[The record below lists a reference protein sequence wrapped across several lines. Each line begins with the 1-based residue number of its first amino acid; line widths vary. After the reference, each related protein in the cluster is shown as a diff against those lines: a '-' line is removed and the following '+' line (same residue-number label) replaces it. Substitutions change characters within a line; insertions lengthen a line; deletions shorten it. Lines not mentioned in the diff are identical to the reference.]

1 MLNKNS
7 KIFVA
12 GHNGLVGSA
21 IVRKL
26 KEKGYKQILTINK
39 SKLDLTNQSKVFKYI
54 KLNKPKFIFIAAAK
68 VGGIFSNNKYKAEFI
83 YNNLTIQ
90 NNIIDS
96 AYKCGIKNLIFLGS
110 SCVYPKFCKQ
120 PIKEDY
126 LLNGILE
133 KTNEPYAVAKIA
145 GIKMCESYNFQ
156 YGTNYKCLMPTNTF
170 GPNDNYDKLN
180 SHFLPA
186 LIKKIHTAK
195 QKNKDQ
201 IQVWGNGKAMREII
215 YVDDIAN
222 ACIYFMNKKTKDT
235 LINIGTGKDYSISY
249 YAKLLL
255 KLICHKKNIKIVY
268 DKSKPNGTPR
278 KVLDIKRAR
287 SYGWKPKENINQA
300 ILKTYDDY
308 LNLINEKKIKFFSIR
323 NLLIFSGII
332 ICYLS
337 SIDTLKKYDR
347 YEINNEGVLT
357 HQIIRSDI
365 QAAWNTAE
373 EFRFKIENG
382 ENFFFFIT
390 IL

>member
-308 LNLINEKKIKFFSIR
+308 LNLINEKK
-323 NLLIFSGII
+323 N
-332 ICYLS
+332 
-337 SIDTLKKYDR
+337 
-347 YEINNEGVLT
+347 
-357 HQIIRSDI
+357 
-365 QAAWNTAE
+365 
-373 EFRFKIENG
+373 
-382 ENFFFFIT
+382 
-390 IL
+390 